1 MNEIERIHKMV
12 EAGTIT
18 DAEAERLLSV
28 LREIDQADGELAAS
42 EAAMEAE
49 ARRAVAGPGDA
60 PASEAVPAAPAGDDA
75 ARPAGTPTT
84 AAPTGPAPTGAAGS
98 ATGPT
103 ATGGSVAGPAA
114 AGRPAGA
121 QTHAGTTDNV
131 AADTVTADTVAA
143 DTVAADN
150 ATASAPEGTRWVHVA
165 LLAGDLSLRADPNV
179 TEVVVRG
186 DTDSVR
192 VEPSADGFTVR
203 HVKDDGQDS
212 WVDRFLS
219 RIRSGHVE
227 LRVPTGTASTSP
239 SRRATSRSKASRS
252 CAGVST
258 SGDLDAR
265 GLRGIDFT
273 TAAGDLDLEM
283 TLTEG
288 RHRLRATAG
297 DVNVRLGAGSDVAV
311 DGSVS
316 IGSASVRAPGFDT
329 DRRGVG
335 QRFQGR
341 VGEGKAQFDVHV
353 TTGDVH
359 VKVDA

>member
-1 MNEIERIHKMV
+1 
-12 EAGTIT
+12 
-18 DAEAERLLSV
+18 
-28 LREIDQADGELAAS
+28 
-42 EAAMEAE
+42 MEAE
-49 ARRAVAGPGDA
+49 ARRAAGD
-60 PASEAVPAAPAGDDA
+60 PAGGPATETVPAAKAGPVSNA
-75 ARPAGTPTT
+75 AGTATPAAATLAAAGAVAAAVAGAGTGAATDRASDRATDRAAEPAAGATTGT
-84 AAPTGPAPTGAAGS
+84 AAPGDG
-98 ATGPT
+98 
-103 ATGGSVAGPAA
+103 
-114 AGRPAGA
+114 
-121 QTHAGTTDNV
+121 
-131 AADTVTADTVAA
+131 
-143 DTVAADN
+143 
-150 ATASAPEGTRWVHVA
+150 TASAPEGTRWVHVS
-165 LLAGDLSLRADPNV
+165 LLAGDLSLRADPDVN
-179 TEVVVRG
+179 EVVVRG

-227 LRVPTGTASTSP
+227 VRVPEGYGVDLAVTAGDVEIE
-239 SRRATSRSKASRS
+239 
-252 CAGVST
+252 GVPYLRGRLT

-273 TAAGDLDLEM
+273 TAAGDLDLQM

-297 DVNVRLGAGSDVAV
+297 DFNVRLGAGSDVQVA
-311 DGSVS
+311 GSVS
-316 IGSASVRAPGFDT
+316 IGSASVRAQGFDT

-341 VGEGKAQFDVHV
+341 VGEGKAQLDVHV

-359 VKVDA
+359 VRVDE

>member
-28 LREIDQADGELAAS
+28 LREIDQADDELAAS
-42 EAAMEAE
+42 EKAMEAE
-49 ARRAVAGPGDA
+49 ARRAVHDPGGA
-60 PASEAVPAAPAGDDA
+60 PTAEAVPAAEAGDDA
-75 ARPAGTPTT
+75 PPPAVRAGTASGAAAGASAATTAGTTT
-84 AAPTGPAPTGAAGS
+84 AASATGAATGAATGS
-98 ATGPT
+98 ATGT
-103 ATGGSVAGPAA
+103 AT
-114 AGRPAGA
+114 PAGE
-121 QTHAGTTDNV
+121 
-131 AADTVTADTVAA
+131 
-143 DTVAADN
+143 
-150 ATASAPEGTRWVHVA
+150 TASAPEGTRWVHVA
-165 LLAGDLSLRADPNV
+165 LLAGDLSLRADPSV
-179 TEVVVRG
+179 HEVVVRG
-186 DTDSVR
+186 DADSVR

-203 HVKDDGQDS
+203 HVKDEEQDS

-219 RIRSGHVE
+219 RIRSGHLE
-227 LRVPTGTASTSP
+227 LRVPEGYGVDLAVTAGDVEIEGIP
-239 SRRATSRSKASRS
+239 FLRGRL
-252 CAGVST
+252 T

-273 TAAGDLDLEM
+273 TAAGDLDLQM

-341 VGEGKAQFDVHV
+341 VGAGEAHLDVHV

-359 VKVDA
+359 VRVDE

>member
-1 MNEIERIHKMV
+1 MNEIERIHEMV

-18 DAEAERLLSV
+18 DTEAERLLSV

-42 EAAMEAE
+42 EAAMEAK
-49 ARRAVAGPGDA
+49 ALHAVAGPDGT
-60 PASEAVPAAPAGDDA
+60 PATRAVPAG
-75 ARPAGTPTT
+75 
-84 AAPTGPAPTGAAGS
+84 
-98 ATGPT
+98 T
-103 ATGGSVAGPAA
+103 ATHAA
-114 AGRPAGA
+114 A
-121 QTHAGTTDNV
+121 THA
-131 AADTVTADTVAA
+131 AATVTAAGG
-143 DTVAADN
+143 N
-150 ATASAPEGTRWVHVA
+150 APACAPEGTRWVHVA

-179 TEVVVRG
+179 NEVVVRG

-203 HVKDDGQDS
+203 HVEDDGRDS

-227 LRVPTGTASTSP
+227 LRVPAGYGVDLSVTAGDVEIEGIP
-239 SRRATSRSKASRS
+239 FLRGRL
-252 CAGVST
+252 T

-283 TLTEG
+283 TLSEG

-297 DVNVRLGAGSDVAV
+297 DVNVRLGAGSDVTV

-329 DRRGVG
+329 DRSGVG

-341 VGEGKAQFDVHV
+341 VGEGKAQLDVHV